1 MKSGGGGEATTKITC
16 TVWEILPLDPVRF
29 MLKVPVGAEAGT
41 SAVNVELPV
50 PVSRETEFG
59 FTAMVALTLEAAVAF
74 RFTLPA
80 KP

>member
-1 MKSGGGGEATTKITC
+1 MPKA
-16 TVWEILPLDPVRF
+16 PVA
-29 MLKVPVGAEAGT
+29 AEAGT
-41 SAVNVELPV
+41 NTVKVELPV

-59 FTAMVALTLEAAVAF
+59 FTAIVALTVDGMVAF